1 MTYQRDLDLPTRPAR
16 DRDPRNPADPLAD
29 EAARAGDASRMA
41 PIIGAIAVIALL
53 IIGITFF
60 RNPSPSDPART
71 AAQERPI
78 TPPGPAA
85 PSTTIPPK

>member
-60 RNPSPSDPART
+60 KMQTVRPCAHRRSGTPDNT
-71 AAQERPI
+71 A
-78 TPPGPAA
+78 GPAA
-85 PSTTIPPK
+85 PSTTITPK